1 MFLYCIFT
9 LLLLHSFIVSVDF
22 CDLHCILFLYY
33 EKQSIMKLE
42 IEYINGYC
50 KWTEKISF

>member
-50 KWTEKISF
+50 KWTEKIPF